1 MRSQRLVLVAVL
13 LAAALV
19 SCQKDGAPATTVGPT
34 NEGATL
40 GVEITASS
48 TSGTAPF
55 VVTFNA
61 EPKGGK
67 APYTF
72 SWTFGDGTG
81 SSEQNPVKTF
91 TTGGL
96 FRTALTVTSGEE
108 RVQSS
113 ALDVS
118 VDAGVRLGC
127 SIGPNDGVVGHEVS
141 VRGNATGGNGSFA
154 YRWAFGDGAVAST
167 AEARHTYTSPGT
179 YTVTGTAQSGGA
191 SATCRDTIRVF
202 DRLINNCRA
211 FDATGPAPMRVAFW
225 AQANY
230 CSDSGCQFAW
240 DFGDGT
246 SAAGKGLMRPEHDYN
261 APGTYDVVVRVRTD
275 DASDAC
281 SVQVVAQ

>member
-1 MRSQRLVLVAVL
+1 MRSERLVLAAA
-13 LAAALV
+13 LAAVALV
-19 SCQKDGAPATTVGPT
+19 SCQKDGAPTTTVGPT
-34 NEGATL
+34 NEGAAL

-61 EPKGGK
+61 RPKGGK

-72 SWTFGDGTG
+72 SWTFGDGSG

-91 TTGGL
+91 ATGGL
-96 FRTALTVTSGEE
+96 FRTVLTVTSGEE

-113 ALDVS
+113 AIDIT

-127 SIGPNDGVVGHEVS
+127 FIGPSDGVVGHEVS
-141 VRGNATGGNGSFA
+141 VRGSATGGNGAFT
-154 YRWAFGDGAVAST
+154 YRWTFGDGGTATGPEAS
-167 AEARHTYTSPGT
+167 HTYTSPGT

-191 SATCRDTIRVF
+191 SASCRETVRVF

-211 FDATGPAPMRVAFW
+211 FNATGPAPLRVAFW

-230 CSDSGCQFAW
+230 CADSVCQFAW
-240 DFGDGT
+240 DFGDG
-246 SAAGKGLMRPEHDYN
+246 SGAAGKGLMRPEHDYN
-261 APGTYDVVVRVRTD
+261 APGTYDVVVRVQTSG
-275 DASDAC
+275 ASDAC